1 MSNGQSIKGPVALVC
16 EKVISDNHGDEIKG
30 LNCVGEKNIC
40 VPKCCPLD
48 EVFDTDKMR

>member
-1 MSNGQSIKGPVALVC
+1 MC
-16 EKVISDNHGDEIKG
+16 EKVIPDNHSDEKQG
-30 LNCVGEKNIC
+30 PNCVGEKNIC